1 MQLAVIDI
9 VCFGLILVF
18 AIRAMLKGFVEEAFS
33 IGAVA
38 LGIAAGFFFYK
49 NGAAFIRKELP
60 DLAGVKAAPEILSFI
75 ALFIIVFLVMKFLE
89 KLISDIMDRTNL
101 GGIDRFLG
109 FFLGVF
115 QGLCFSALVFFVIYI
130 QPLCDPAPIT
140 AGSLFAAFFKPF
152 LNVF

>member
-1 MQLAVIDI
+1 MRLAVIDI

-33 IGAVA
+33 VGAMA

-49 NGAAFIRKELP
+49 NGAVFIREKLP
-60 DLAGVKAAPEILSFI
+60 DLAGVKVVPEILSFI

-89 KLISDIMDRTNL
+89 KIISDIIVRTNL
-101 GGIDRFLG
+101 GGIDKFLG
-109 FFLGVF
+109 FFLGIF
-115 QGLCFSALVFFVIYI
+115 EGLCFSAFVFFVLYI
-130 QPLCDPAPIT
+130 QPLFDPSPVT

-152 LNVF
+152 LNI